1 MGAAVEDA
9 ADAGARMARRRRR
22 SSFGLRAK
30 LALPIEAT
38 LLLLGLATGLL
49 VTARV
54 EATLESELT
63 KRGLAIAG
71 DLAVFSVKPLLAG
84 DLATL
89 RRFVNHTMSHD
100 YVRSIAVLDPD
111 GAVVMHNDLAELG
124 RQRNDPLSRAALASD
139 APGYVTPLAGDT
151 DEPRYGIFFPI
162 TAAGARLGT
171 VVMGYSRSAVEAEI
185 ARTRREIAWIWL
197 LAAALAGLL
206 TFFLAAYICRPIT
219 TLTTAMQA
227 ASDGEVPAVP
237 GLRRRDE
244 IGVLAASFVKMS
256 EDLSRHRRHLN
267 ELVEARTAE
276 LRAANARLEVEIAER
291 VRAEQEVRGSRQELR
306 DLASHLQS
314 IIEQERTDIAREIHD
329 ELGQSLTAL
338 KMDLHWVG
346 QKVGD
351 VRPQVVPRIGAMAK
365 AIDATVQ
372 AVRRISSELRP
383 RLLDDLG
390 LSAALEWQARE
401 FEQRAGVACR
411 IRSEPDDI
419 VLDSARSTALFRIFQ
434 ETLTN
439 VARHARASHVNVVL
453 THFGETVEMT
463 VTDDGRGIRAEEV
476 SDGRSLGIVG
486 MRERVRSLGGQLDI
500 AGRRGRGT
508 CVRVSLPWAA
518 ERITG

>member
-1 MGAAVEDA
+1 MRPAAEDA
-9 ADAGARMARRRRR
+9 ADTGAMTARRHQWRNP
-22 SSFGLRAK
+22 GLRAK
-30 LALPIEAT
+30 LALSIEGI
-38 LLLLGLATGLL
+38 LLLLGVATGLL

-89 RRFVNHTMSHD
+89 RRFVNHTMSHE
-100 YVRSIAVLDPD
+100 YVRSVAVLDPD
-111 GAVVMHNDLAELG
+111 GVVVMHSDLAELG
-124 RQRNDPLSRAALASD
+124 RQREDPLSRAALASN
-139 APGYVTPLAGDT
+139 APGYVTPLPGDI
-151 DEPRYGIFFPI
+151 DEPRYGISFPI

-206 TFFLAAYICRPIT
+206 TYLLAAYISRPIT
-219 TLTTAMQA
+219 AVTSAMQA
-227 ASDGEVPAVP
+227 AAEGEVPAVP

-276 LRAANARLEVEIAER
+276 LRAANVRLEVEIAER

-306 DLASHLQS
+306 DLTSHLQS

-329 ELGQSLTAL
+329 ELGQALTAL

-346 QKVGD
+346 LNVRE

-372 AVRRISSELRP
+372 AVRRISSKLRP

-401 FEQRAGVACR
+401 FEHRARVACS

-419 VLDSARSTALFRIFQ
+419 ILDSARSTALFRIFQ

-439 VARHARASHVNVVL
+439 VARHAQASRVNVVL
-453 THFGETVEMT
+453 THFGEAVEMT
-463 VTDDGRGIRAEEV
+463 VTDDGKGIRSEEV
-476 SDGRSLGIVG
+476 SDRRSLGIVG

-500 AGRRGRGT
+500 TGRKGRGT
-508 CVRVSLPWAA
+508 SVRVSLPCRA
-518 ERITG
+518 ERIAG